1 MRESLSHGRGNN
13 SKFSYLTFLSS
24 YEAAKQSGLDFKL
37 FMSLDMS

>member
-1 MRESLSHGRGNN
+1 MIGVTTVNLAIRLC
-13 SKFSYLTFLSS
+13 FSS